1 MDKDS
6 IKQKI
11 QELIEKSRDKF
22 DTLIAT
28 ERDRRTLLLGG
39 TAVIFIV
46 IYLVFN
52 SYSSGTDNLQKRSV
66 QLQKELQEVKALKA
80 EYEGSEK
87 KIVELSSKIKKE
99 NEALISVVEKILLN
113 KELDRKNFVI
123 RDVNSRSNSRS
134 DSTDDF
140 YEEKSVDIELN
151 KISLD
156 TLVDILY
163 KLQNK
168 PSLKVSNLNIS
179 TKSNKSGS
187 SMKVKLRVSTY
198 EFKQVS

>member
-1 MDKDS
+1 
-6 IKQKI
+6 
-11 QELIEKSRDKF
+11 
-22 DTLIAT
+22 
-28 ERDRRTLLLGG
+28 
-39 TAVIFIV
+39 
-46 IYLVFN
+46 
-52 SYSSGTDNLQKRSV
+52 
-66 QLQKELQEVKALKA
+66 
-80 EYEGSEK
+80 
-87 KIVELSSKIKKE
+87 VELSSKIKKE

-134 DSTDDF
+134 DSADDF

>member
-11 QELIEKSRDKF
+11 QELIEKAREKF

-28 ERDRRTLLLGG
+28 ERDRRTLLL
-39 TAVIFIV
+39 ASSAIIVIV
-46 IYLVFN
+46 IYLVFH
-52 SYSSGTDNLQKRSV
+52 SYSSGADSLQKSSV
-66 QLQKELQEVKALKA
+66 QLEKELQEVKALKA
-80 EYEGSEK
+80 EYEDSQT
-87 KIVELSSKIKKE
+87 KIAELSSKIKKE
-99 NEALISVVEKILLN
+99 NEDLISVVEKILLN
-113 KELDRKNFVI
+113 EELDRKNFSI
-123 RDVNSRSNSRS
+123 RDVNSRSNS
-134 DSTDDF
+134 DEDF
-140 YEEKSVDIELN
+140 YEEKSVDVELN
-151 KISLD
+151 KLSLNA
-156 TLVDILY
+156 LVDILY

-179 TKSNKSGS
+179 TKSDKSD

>member
-39 TAVIFIV
+39 TAVIVIV

-134 DSTDDF
+134 DSADDF

>member
-11 QELIEKSRDKF
+11 QELIEKAREKF

-28 ERDRRTLLLGG
+28 ERDRRTLLL
-39 TAVIFIV
+39 ASSAIIVIV
-46 IYLVFN
+46 IYLVFH
-52 SYSSGTDNLQKRSV
+52 SYSSGADSLQKSSV
-66 QLQKELQEVKALKA
+66 QLEKELQEIKALKA
-80 EYEGSEK
+80 EYEDSQT
-87 KIVELSSKIKKE
+87 KIAELSSKIKKE
-99 NEALISVVEKILLN
+99 NEDLISVVEKILLN
-113 KELDRKNFVI
+113 EELDRKNFSI
-123 RDVNSRSNSRS
+123 RDVNSRSNS
-134 DSTDDF
+134 DEDF
-140 YEEKSVDIELN
+140 YEEKSVDVELN
-151 KISLD
+151 KLSLNA
-156 TLVDILY
+156 LVDILY

-179 TKSNKSGS
+179 TKSDKSD

>member
-22 DTLIAT
+22 DALIAT
-28 ERDRRTLLLGG
+28 ERDRKALLLGG
-39 TAVIFIV
+39 TAVIVIL

-66 QLQKELQEVKALKA
+66 QLQKELQEVKVLKA

-134 DSTDDF
+134 NSADDF

>member
-1 MDKDS
+1 MDKDL

-11 QELIEKSRDKF
+11 QEFIDKGREKY
-22 DTLIAT
+22 DTLIST
-28 ERDRRTLLLGG
+28 ERDRRALLLGG
-39 TAVIFIV
+39 SALIIIVLYLIFH
-46 IYLVFN
+46 
-52 SYSSGTDNLQKRSV
+52 SYSSGTVALEKRSV
-66 QLQKELQEVKALKA
+66 QVQKELGEVVALKA
-80 EYEGSEK
+80 EYQNSNK
-87 KIVELSSKIKKE
+87 KIAELSSKIKKE

-113 KELDRKNFVI
+113 QNLDRKNFSI
-123 RDVNSRSNSRS
+123 RDVNSRSNSEE
-134 DSTDDF
+134 DF
-140 YEEKSVDIELN
+140 YDEKSVDIELN

-179 TKSNKSGS
+179 TKFDKSN

-198 EFKQVS
+198 EFRQVG